1 MIKVLS
7 KEEGL
12 KKMFKEEEVY
22 VTRDFWH
29 FYKAEE
35 CTPDTFK
42 KRCFFVVQTKQDSF
56 QTVNR
61 KDLQMKRIA
70 WEELRDVFKNLSL
83 SLPIGENDFLIEDKE
98 EECLDEC
105 KFIHSWGLINF
116 TYEQIS
122 KYKARNIYKIKIKE
136 ERKK

>member
-1 MIKVLS
+1 
-7 KEEGL
+7 
-12 KKMFKEEEVY
+12 MFKEEEVY
-22 VTRDFWH
+22 ITRDFWH

-42 KRCFFVVQTKQDSF
+42 KSCFFVVQTKQDSF

-61 KDLQMKRIA
+61 KDLQMKRIT

-98 EECLDEC
+98 E
-105 KFIHSWGLINF
+105 
-116 TYEQIS
+116 
-122 KYKARNIYKIKIKE
+122 
-136 ERKK
+136 

>member
-7 KEEGL
+7 KEEGFE
-12 KKMFKEEEVY
+12 KMFKEEEVF

-29 FYKAEE
+29 FYKAEK
-35 CTPDTFK
+35 CIPDTFK

-61 KDLQMKRIA
+61 KDLQMKRIT

-98 EECLDEC
+98 EECLGEC
-105 KFIHSWGLINF
+105 RFIHSWGLKNF
-116 TYEQIS
+116 TYKQIS
-122 KYKARNIYKIKIKE
+122 KYKERNIYKIKIKE